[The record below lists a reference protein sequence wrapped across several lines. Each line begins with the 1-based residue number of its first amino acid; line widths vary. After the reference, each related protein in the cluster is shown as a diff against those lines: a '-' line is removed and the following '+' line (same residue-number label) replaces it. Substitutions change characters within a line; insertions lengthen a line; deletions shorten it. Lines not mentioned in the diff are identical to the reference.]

1 MGYLE
6 VIGVMWVITKVFGND
21 VLMIC
26 VSGCMTLRLLY
37 HWSLPVH
44 SSQHVVRHQ
53 HHHIRELMEKIGN
66 SIHSSQDILLR

>member
-26 VSGCMTLRLLY
+26 VSGCMT
-37 HWSLPVH
+37 
-44 SSQHVVRHQ
+44 
-53 HHHIRELMEKIGN
+53 
-66 SIHSSQDILLR
+66 